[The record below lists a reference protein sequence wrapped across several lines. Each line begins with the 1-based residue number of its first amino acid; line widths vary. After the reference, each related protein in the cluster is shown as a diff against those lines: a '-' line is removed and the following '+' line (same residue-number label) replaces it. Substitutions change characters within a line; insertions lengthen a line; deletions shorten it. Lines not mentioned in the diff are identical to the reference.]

1 LSRRSMNTRRLSR
14 MTKRSFSRFSHPF
27 LTAEFPYNYTEIAKG
42 PKWKLVRLYVCFY
55 KKQCIDLGFEFLI
68 LSKRCDYMEGMPFH
82 HQEFP
87 LGYDNL
93 DGNWTPKLLNVW
105 LYRNPIKIKIN
116 LDYSAAG
123 LEYFFDY
130 ETIVPERAIGTV
142 HTRWVTVNFK

>member
-1 LSRRSMNTRRLSR
+1 MNTRRLSR

-68 LSKRCDYMEGMPFH
+68 LSKRCGYMEGMPFH

-93 DGNWTPKLLNVW
+93 DGN
-105 LYRNPIKIKIN
+105 
-116 LDYSAAG
+116 
-123 LEYFFDY
+123 
-130 ETIVPERAIGTV
+130 
-142 HTRWVTVNFK
+142 